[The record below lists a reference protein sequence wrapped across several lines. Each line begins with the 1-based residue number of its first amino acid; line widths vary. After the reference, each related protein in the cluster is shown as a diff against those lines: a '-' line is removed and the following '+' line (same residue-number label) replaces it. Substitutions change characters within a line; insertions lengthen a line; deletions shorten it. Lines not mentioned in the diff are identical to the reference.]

1 MPSKPIHAISNS
13 KISWALDCFHILA
26 INAAMNMVMRVSFL
40 QVSVFIYSDRYSEWE
55 LLKHMVQQFL
65 INLKLI
71 LKFN

>member
-13 KISWALDCFHILA
+13 EISRALDCLHMLA
-26 INAAMNMVMRVSFL
+26 ISAAVHMVMRVSFI
-40 QVSVFIYSDRYSEWE
+40 QVSVFIYSDRYPEQG